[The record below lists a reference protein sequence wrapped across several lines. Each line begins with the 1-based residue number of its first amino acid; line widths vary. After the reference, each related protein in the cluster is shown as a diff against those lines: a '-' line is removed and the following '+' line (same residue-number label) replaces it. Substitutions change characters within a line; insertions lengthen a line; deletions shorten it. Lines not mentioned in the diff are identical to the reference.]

1 MIRTTKIFTGEFTPT
16 GWESGLQ
23 IQSAQNLLKEESNKV
38 ADIEYGVNSKG
49 TAAYLTLIF
58 ENEADR
64 EAFRASAGAS
74 DDGNKAKAGA
84 IAKPAGSPGQD
95 GPDGSTIAEFIETL

>member
-1 MIRTTKIFTGEFTPT
+1 MIRSTKIFTGEFTPT

-74 DDGNKAKAGA
+74 EDGNKAKAGA
-84 IAKPAGSPGQD
+84 IAKKPAGSPGQD
-95 GPDGSTIAEFIETL
+95 GGAETIAEFIETL

>member
-1 MIRTTKIFTGEFTPT
+1 MIRQTKIFTGEFTPT

-23 IQSAQNLLKEESNKV
+23 IQSAQKLLRADENKI

-58 ENEADR
+58 ETVEDR
-64 EAFRASAGAS
+64 LAFRNTGGASADGAS
-74 DDGNKAKAGA
+74 AKSGAIEKPEGTKYDDDGSV
-84 IAKPAGSPGQD
+84 IIS
-95 GPDGSTIAEFIETL
+95 EYIETL